1 MLVLM
6 KYVEMNEYIQK
17 KTAIRGDVSSSL
29 SSMRKLTC
37 GGLNFLDKVGFV
49 NIITDRLDL
58 VFQLTVVVVRQPFQD
73 GILGFEIAWHRL

>member
-29 SSMRKLTC
+29 SSIRKLTC
-37 GGLNFLDKVGFV
+37 VGLNFLDKVGFCQHQHSKEV
-49 NIITDRLDL
+49 LLHHCVVTSNQCEEIL
-58 VFQLTVVVVRQPFQD
+58 VRPASAQYR
-73 GILGFEIAWHRL
+73 